1 MDDEKCDKNAHE
13 EEDQHRVLHE
23 LDVLAVI
30 ARSRVMA
37 VIVRTEV
44 VEALEKVAAWTK
56 AWNKNNY
63 LKYNDNTT
71 TIWNTMT
78 ITWNTLSR

>member
-23 LDVLAVI
+23 LDVLAMI

-37 VIVRTEV
+37 VIVCAEV

-56 AWNKNNY
+56 A
-63 LKYNDNTT
+63 
-71 TIWNTMT
+71 
-78 ITWNTLSR
+78 